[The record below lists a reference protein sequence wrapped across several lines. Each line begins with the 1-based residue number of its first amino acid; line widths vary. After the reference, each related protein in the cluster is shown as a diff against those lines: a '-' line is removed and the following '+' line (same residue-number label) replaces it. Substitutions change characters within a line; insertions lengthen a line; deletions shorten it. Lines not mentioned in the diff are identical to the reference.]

1 MDSAVA
7 APTRKKSEHIQEESW
22 FQLIVETSPYA
33 MIVIDSAKRIALAN
47 RGAESLFGFG
57 RKEMAGLELE
67 ALIPARYR
75 EIHAGHVKNFSRW
88 PHARTMAAAGD
99 LVGRR
104 KDGKEVPLE
113 IGLNPIETDDGK
125 FVLATVMD
133 LTERRYHEEALRLAV
148 EAAPN
153 AMLMIDERAKIAFAN
168 AAAEA
173 LFGYARDELPGQS
186 IHILAPDRF
195 QALPA
200 AFIARFLQNPRARP
214 FGAGRDLFGRRKDGR
229 EVAIEVGLSSIETP
243 RGRFTLASIIDI
255 TERWRYEDDLR
266 RSQKE
271 AITDKK
277 RAEERALILRRLW
290 DEIAALAIRC
300 GLPGVGE
307 TPALFQQ
314 TCESALDVEA
324 SLAAAL
330 TPFETAFRGYM
341 NANRKLAEHNR
352 KLAAAKA
359 VTEAS
364 NRELEAFSYSVAHD
378 LRSPLRSVD
387 GFCQILEEEYASWLD
402 DTGRGYLERV
412 RRAAQHMGALIDD
425 LLRLASITQGD
436 LSRSTVDLSAIA
448 SQIGDGLRDGN
459 PDRAAEFVIEP
470 RIAANGDPRLLRIM
484 LENLLSN
491 AWKFTATKPAT
502 RIEFGSEKIGDETA
516 IYVRDNGVGFDM
528 AYAGKLFGAFQRL
541 HDARDFPG
549 TGIGLATV
557 QRIVNKHGGRIWA
570 ESAPGK
576 GATFRFVL

>member
-1 MDSAVA
+1 MDTALA
-7 APTRKKSEHIQEESW
+7 APERKNGEYIQEDCW
-22 FQLIVETSPYA
+22 FQLIVETSPNA
-33 MIVIDSAKRIALAN
+33 MIIVDSALRIALAN
-47 RGAESLFGFG
+47 RGAESLFGYA
-57 RKEMAGLELE
+57 RKEMAGLELAE
-67 ALIPARYR
+67 LIPRRYR
-75 EIHAGHVKNFSRW
+75 EIHAERVKKFLRW
-88 PHARTMAAAGD
+88 PHARKMAAAGD

-104 KDGKEVPLE
+104 KDGSEVPLE
-113 IGLNPIETDDGK
+113 IGLNPIETSDGN

-133 LTERRYHEEALRLAV
+133 ITERRYHEEALRLAV

-153 AMLMIDERAKIAFAN
+153 AMLMIDEKSGIAFVN
-168 AAAEA
+168 KGAEA
-173 LFGYARDELPGQS
+173 LFGYASDELAGQS
-186 IHILAPDRF
+186 IHILVPDRF
-195 QALPA
+195 RALPA
-200 AFIARFLQNPRARP
+200 ALIAKYLQEPRRRP
-214 FGAGRDLFGRRKDGR
+214 FGAGRDLFGRRKDGS
-229 EVAIEVGLSSIETP
+229 EVAIEAGLNSIETP
-243 RGRFTLASIIDI
+243 RGRFTLASIIDV

-266 RSQKE
+266 RSQE
-271 AITDKK
+271 DAITDKK
-277 RAEERALILRRLW
+277 RAEERARLLRRLW

-307 TPALFQQ
+307 TPALFQEA
-314 TCESALDVEA
+314 CESALDVEA

-341 NANRKLAEHNR
+341 NANRNLAEQNR

-387 GFCQILEEEYASWLD
+387 GFCQILEEEYAGWLD
-402 DTGRGYLERV
+402 DAGRGYLERV

-425 LLRLASITQGD
+425 LLRLASIAQGE
-436 LSRSTVDLSAIA
+436 LSRSAVDLSAIA
-448 SQIGDGLRDGN
+448 SQIRDSLRDGN
-459 PDRAAEFVIEP
+459 PDRAAEFAIEQA
-470 RIAANGDPRLLRIM
+470 IVASGNPRLLRVV
-484 LENLLSN
+484 LENLFSN

-502 RIEFGSEKIGDETA
+502 RIEFGSEKAGDETV

-557 QRIVNKHGGRIWA
+557 QRIVSKHGGRIWA